1 MKSRTIRKT
10 IIIFALIVLIC
21 LLSNGT
27 GYYYPLAGKKDATQY
42 YALEKHNQAIISW
55 NHSNPG
61 ISNVS
66 FDRSYQRIANILVID
81 GGTLIGI
88 GFGKLA
94 ICIDSELLKQYFYL
108 EELFFHS
115 KKVFIIR
122 YFKRIAMIKVIMF

>member
-10 IIIFALIVLIC
+10 IIIFAVIVLIC

-66 FDRSYQRIANILVID
+66 FDRSYQRIANIL
-81 GGTLIGI
+81 
-88 GFGKLA
+88 
-94 ICIDSELLKQYFYL
+94 
-108 EELFFHS
+108 EE
-115 KKVFIIR
+115 KE
-122 YFKRIAMIKVIMF
+122 YQEWIAENY

>member
-10 IIIFALIVLIC
+10 IIIFAVIVLIC

-55 NHSNPG
+55 NHSNLG

-94 ICIDSELLKQYFYL
+94 ICIDSENKDHEYVSLFWRDNAKQ
-108 EELFFHS
+108 
-115 KKVFIIR
+115 KVS
-122 YFKRIAMIKVIMF
+122 YNSIKEVPR